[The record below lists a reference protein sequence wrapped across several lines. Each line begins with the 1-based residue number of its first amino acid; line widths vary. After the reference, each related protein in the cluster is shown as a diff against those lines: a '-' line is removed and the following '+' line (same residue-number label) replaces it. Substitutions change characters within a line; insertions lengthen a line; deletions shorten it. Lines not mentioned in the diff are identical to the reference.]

1 MRYGRVGCAEMMLL
15 DTHIWVRWQNA
26 PETLPVNMLSLI
38 AESDVLAVS
47 AISCWEVAMLARKQ
61 RIELN
66 MTIDEWIE
74 EALIYTDSC
83 LSIDREILLLAA
95 RLPEHHRDP
104 ADRIIIATAIVYQAK
119 LISLDTQ
126 FPAYTELKG
135 LLLHKE

>member
-1 MRYGRVGCAEMMLL
+1 MMLL

-104 ADRIIIATAIVYQAK
+104 ADRIIISTAIAYQSK

-126 FPAYTELKG
+126 FPAYAELEG